1 MRMAFEK
8 ESNEMI
14 KREYTRVMNDI
25 QNLAECLIT
34 IRDTN
39 VVIRHEL
46 ILTMV
51 DGKIINAIEENVSS
65 VNCRIYIAQ
74 IR

>member
-1 MRMAFEK
+1 
-8 ESNEMI
+8 
-14 KREYTRVMNDI
+14 MNDI

-34 IRDTN
+34 IHDTN

-51 DGKIINAIEENVSS
+51 DGKIINAIEENFSS
-65 VNCRIYIAQ
+65 VNCRVYIA
-74 IR
+74 RFW

>member
-34 IRDTN
+34 IHDTN

>member
-1 MRMAFEK
+1 MAFEK

-34 IRDTN
+34 IHDTN

-51 DGKIINAIEENVSS
+51 DGKIINAIEENFSS
-65 VNCRIYIAQ
+65 VNCRVYIV
-74 IR
+74 RFW

>member
-1 MRMAFEK
+1 
-8 ESNEMI
+8 
-14 KREYTRVMNDI
+14 MNDI
-25 QNLAECLIT
+25 HNLAECLIT
-34 IRDTN
+34 IHDTN

-65 VNCRIYIAQ
+65 VNYRIYIAQ

>member
-1 MRMAFEK
+1 MAFEK

-34 IRDTN
+34 IHDTN

-51 DGKIINAIEENVSS
+51 DGKIINAIEDNFSS
-65 VNCRIYIAQ
+65 VNCRVYIA
-74 IR
+74 RFW

>member
-1 MRMAFEK
+1 MAFEK

-34 IRDTN
+34 IHDTN

-51 DGKIINAIEENVSS
+51 DGKIINAIEENFSS
-65 VNCRIYIAQ
+65 VNCRVYIA
-74 IR
+74 RFW